1 MLGLMLAVKTS
12 LGGDQLMFRYP
23 PVVRRQLTQET
34 LSRLQPQRASTPA
47 SHTSSASVPSLAS
60 RFAREA
66 PISAASEQSLAS
78 SGGSSGSVG
87 SAGGSGVVG
96 GAGGAGAG
104 GSSSTTVPTMGSGV
118 RASTQQDPYQ
128 MSSVILA
135 HVLIPK
141 RSLCNEPFSMTIGD
155 TSFFGYPKVLSNP
168 TNDSAPSSNVAPAAA
183 TAPSSAAAA
192 ATSSSSS
199 AQQHQQQQQQITSAT
214 PPGVSV
220 ISASPSSSLLGSG
233 ESVTAAASSSV
244 SLSASSVSFDV
255 NLDGSTRSS
264 TGGLKTLANK
274 DELLIFSITF
284 VTLQSDDG
292 IVLNSIIQSSMR
304 YLIGS

>member
-168 TNDSAPSSNVAPAAA
+168 TNDSAPSSNVAAAAAA
-183 TAPSSAAAA
+183 TAPSAAAAA
-192 ATSSSSS
+192 ATSSS
-199 AQQHQQQQQQITSAT
+199 AQQQQQQITSAT

-292 IVLNSIIQSSMR
+292 IVFNSIIQSSMR